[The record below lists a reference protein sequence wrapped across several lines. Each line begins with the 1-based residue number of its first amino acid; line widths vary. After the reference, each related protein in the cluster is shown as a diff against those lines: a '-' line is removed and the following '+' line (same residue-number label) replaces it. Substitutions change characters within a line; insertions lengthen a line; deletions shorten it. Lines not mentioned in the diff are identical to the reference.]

1 MDDFSDTVQKFG
13 SHICKEN
20 MKYLFAVFALASQS
34 SVWAHSVDQ
43 GYKAIQIL
51 DGETVRIAAQA
62 KEITCRLHGIVTPE
76 KDLVFG
82 QASRESLS
90 ELVYGRDVHVHIIN
104 TVDRGILGCRLFVDG
119 KDISREQVR
128 RGMAW
133 KFSELTVDVQILHA
147 ENNAKTRRLGV
158 WSEPGVAPPAR

>member
-1 MDDFSDTVQKFG
+1 MHDFSDTVQKFG

-62 KEITCRLHGIVTPE
+62 KEITCRLHIIKADVRPRTN
-76 KDLVFG
+76 L
-82 QASRESLS
+82 SLAA
-90 ELVYGRDVHVHIIN
+90 
-104 TVDRGILGCRLFVDG
+104 
-119 KDISREQVR
+119 EQPQR
-128 RGMAW
+128 NYA
-133 KFSELTVDVQILHA
+133 
-147 ENNAKTRRLGV
+147 
-158 WSEPGVAPPAR
+158 